1 MANILNTK
9 VHSIVFKSEET
20 SYNTFET
27 WGLVPATRPSV
38 ALPPLKSQTVDLPAS
53 DGILDYTELLLGKVP
68 FGRRSG
74 SWRFYTDLDKQKALG
89 FTWDSL
95 YADLVSKLHGKEFK
109 VVLDDDPN
117 YYYVGRLGV
126 SQWRSSRAYSEISID
141 YNFESYK
148 YSFTGSDDV
157 DWQWNNAIEV
167 PDYEI
172 LYGKYEAGHIR
183 ALNYIYHGSHETTP
197 TYTFQED
204 CAIIVN
210 LGSLIENVLLGKYGY
225 GVEEQKTKL
234 AADGYT
240 PEVILNQVYVVLN
253 KSTRLPVPGE
263 ITQKTLDAITSGK
276 LSTGTVYQIR
286 AGVYKSTDLNLKN
299 GSNMIILKGDGSV
312 SVRYVE
318 VAV

>member
-1 MANILNTK
+1 MADILNTK
-9 VHSIVFKSEET
+9 VHSIVFKSGET

-148 YSFTGSDDV
+148 YSFTSTSEIEWDFND
-157 DWQWNNAIEV
+157 AIEI

-172 LYGKYEAGHIR
+172 LYGNYEAGMIR
-183 ALNYIYHGSHETTP
+183 SINYIYHGEQESTP
-197 TYTFQED
+197 LYHFDNE
-204 CAIIVN
+204 CIVVTGI
-210 LGSLIENVLLGKYGY
+210 GSILQDVLLGKYGY
-225 GVEEQKTKL
+225 GEEEQIEAL
-234 AADGYT
+234 ANDGYT
-240 PEVILNQVYVVLN
+240 PEAVLN
-253 KSTRLPVPGE
+253 PLFKLLKSNTVLPVPE
-263 ITQKTLDAITSGK
+263 IITQKTLDAILNGL
-276 LSTGTVYQIR
+276 LSTGIQHQVMPGAYSNT
-286 AGVYKSTDLNLKN
+286 TLNLTPGDN
-299 GSNMIILKGDGSV
+299 VFLVYGEGMIKMEYS
-312 SVRYVE
+312 E
-318 VAV
+318 VAL